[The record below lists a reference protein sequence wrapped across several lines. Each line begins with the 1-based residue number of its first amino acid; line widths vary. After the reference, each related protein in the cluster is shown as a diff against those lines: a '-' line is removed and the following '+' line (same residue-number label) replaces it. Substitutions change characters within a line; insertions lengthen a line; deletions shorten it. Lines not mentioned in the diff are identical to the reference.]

1 MIPKR
6 TGLVPVIVLLSIFCG
21 PKVLCAQNGWLGSWA
36 ASQQRPE
43 PQNSLAPDDL
53 RDATLR
59 QVVHLTVG
67 GRELRLHL
75 SNRFGTAPMH
85 IASVHI
91 AQTRAGAPGS
101 IKTET
106 DKPLT
111 FSGVPDVT
119 IPAGAEYVS
128 DSITYPVTPLSD
140 LAISIHFD
148 APPQDQTGH
157 PGSRAT
163 SFLAHGD
170 LVAAADFPAET
181 KRVEHWYFIAGIDVP
196 APQNAAAVVV
206 VGDSITDGHGAT
218 TNGNDRWPDILAR
231 RLQSSPTLRSI
242 SVLNQGIGGNRLLLD
257 GLGPNA
263 LARFNSDVLAQPGV
277 RYVIVLQ
284 GINDLGTLTRL
295 AEVSPAEHEALVHNM
310 IGAYKQ
316 IITRAHT
323 HGIKVYG
330 ATILPFGGSGY
341 YHPGPNNEADRQ
353 AVNKWIRTP
362 GNFDAVIDFDKL
374 TRDPEHPDRML
385 PAFDS
390 GDHLHPGPAGYSAMG
405 EAVPLS
411 LFDLK

>member
-1 MIPKR
+1 
-6 TGLVPVIVLLSIFCG
+6 
-21 PKVLCAQNGWLGSWA
+21 
-36 ASQQRPE
+36 
-43 PQNSLAPDDL
+43 
-53 RDATLR
+53 
-59 QVVHLTVG
+59 
-67 GRELRLHL
+67 
-75 SNRFGTAPMH
+75 MH

-91 AQTRAGAPGS
+91 AQPRAGVPGS

-106 DKPLT
+106 DKLLT
-111 FSGVPDVT
+111 FSGAPDVT

-128 DSITYPVTPLSD
+128 DSITYPVAPLSD

-148 APPQDQTGH
+148 VPPQDETGH

-231 RLQSSPTLRSI
+231 RLQSSPALRSV
-242 SVLNQGIGGNRLLLD
+242 SVLNHGIGGNRLLLD

-263 LARFNSDVLAQPGV
+263 LARFNSDVLAQAGV
-277 RYVIVLQ
+277 RFVIVLQ

-310 IGAYKQ
+310 IGAYEQ

-323 HGIKVYG
+323 HGIRVYG

-385 PAFDS
+385 PTFDS